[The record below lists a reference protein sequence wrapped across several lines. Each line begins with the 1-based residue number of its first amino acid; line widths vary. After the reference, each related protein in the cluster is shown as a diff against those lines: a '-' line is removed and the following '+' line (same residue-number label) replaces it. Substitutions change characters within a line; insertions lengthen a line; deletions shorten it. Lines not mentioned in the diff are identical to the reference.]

1 MKKFLL
7 LLLSAVMIISMAG
20 CAAGNTAPD
29 AETAAEQAEEVP
41 ALFNKTLVVYFSATG
56 NTRNVAVNIA
66 SAANADL
73 HEIVPEVPYTDADL
87 DYNSDCRAN
96 REQNDDAARPAINGG
111 DFGIEQYDVIFLGYP
126 IWWGQ
131 APKIMYTFLESH
143 DFTGKTI
150 IPFCT
155 SGSSSIGSSAENM
168 HASAPGANWLD
179 GHRFSGGA
187 SRDSVE
193 AWVDGLGLSFGNN
206 E

>member
-1 MKKFLL
+1 MRKFLL

-20 CAAGNTAPD
+20 CAASNTAPD
-29 AETAAEQAEEVP
+29 AETAAEQAEEPP
-41 ALFNKTLVVYFSATG
+41 ALFNKALVVYFSATG
-56 NTRNVAVNIA
+56 NTRNVALNIA
-66 SAANADL
+66 SATNADL

-96 REQNDDAARPAINGG
+96 REQNDDEARPAINGG
-111 DFGIEQYDVIFLGYP
+111 EFGIDQYDVIFLGYP

-143 DFTGKTI
+143 DFTDKTI

-155 SGSSSIGSSAENM
+155 SGSSSIGTSAENM
-168 HASAPGANWLD
+168 HASAPDAEWLD
-179 GHRFSGGA
+179 GQRFASSA
-187 SRDSVE
+187 SREDLTE
-193 AWVDGLGLSFGNN
+193 WINGLDIGIKA

>member
-20 CAAGNTAPD
+20 CAAGKTAPD
-29 AETAAEQAEEVP
+29 AETAAEQAEEPP

-66 SAANADL
+66 SVTNADL

-111 DFGIEQYDVIFLGYP
+111 EFGIEQYDVIFLGYP

-131 APKIMYTFLESH
+131 APKIMYSFLESH

-155 SGSSSIGSSAENM
+155 SGSSSIGTSAENM
-168 HASAPGANWLD
+168 RASAPSAEWLD
-179 GHRFSGGA
+179 GQRFTSSA
-187 SRDSVE
+187 SREDLTE
-193 AWVDGLGLSFGNN
+193 WINGLDIGIKA